1 MMRIAQFPQD
11 IVESLEFL
19 GLHRCNVFAGLFILY
34 GV

>member
-11 IVESLEFL
+11 VESLEFL
-19 GLHRCNVFAGLFILY
+19 GLHKCNVFAGLFILY